1 MPFDGGDFVDTADGL
16 CTGREEHQLRTAIG
30 RSYYGVFWRARDLAA
45 NEASTPAEG
54 RRYYTR
60 GAHSEVLSYFRVS
73 RDRARKTIGY
83 DIADLMEARHKAD
96 YEAIYL
102 PNNISLEK
110 EAVYLA
116 EIARR
121 TVAAIEQLGTAQ

>member
-1 MPFDGGDFVDTADGL
+1 MPFDGGDFVDTADHL
-16 CTGREEHQLRTAIG
+16 CTGGEEHQLRTAIG

-45 NEASTPAEG
+45 REASTPAEG

-60 GAHSEVLSYFRVS
+60 GAHSEVLSYFRAS
-73 RDRARKTIGY
+73 RDRARKTLGY

-96 YEAIYL
+96 YEATYV
-102 PNNISLEK
+102 PNNINLDK

-116 EIARR
+116 GVARQAI
-121 TVAAIEQLGTAQ
+121 TAIENM